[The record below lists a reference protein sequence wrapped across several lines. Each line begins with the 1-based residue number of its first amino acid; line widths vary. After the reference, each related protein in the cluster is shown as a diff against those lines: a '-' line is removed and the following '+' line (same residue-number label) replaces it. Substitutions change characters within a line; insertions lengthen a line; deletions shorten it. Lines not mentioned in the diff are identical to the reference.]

1 MQKRRLPF
9 AQLVFYAIPQAL
21 KRGSTA
27 VLFSKSA
34 RALSSVRML
43 FTYMKT
49 PCLLRSMRSYHGAAD
64 ETEFEPEVPASVTCF
79 SMVFTRWS
87 SEK

>member
-9 AQLVFYAIPQAL
+9 AQLVSYAIPQAL

-34 RALSSVRML
+34 RALPSMRML

-49 PCLLRSMRSYHGAAD
+49 PCLLRSMRSYHGAVD
-64 ETEFEPEVPASVTCF
+64 KTESKPEAPASVTCP
-79 SMVFTRWS
+79 SMDFTRWS
-87 SEK
+87 SEE